1 MRVKKV
7 SFLMA
12 FFLCFTFMF
21 SGCGYNAQEKLDD
34 MIQTSYTE
42 IDDVLCPI
50 YDSIVTDVLGKVYD
64 QGKNYVAYHMWDL
77 GEIQNDGIKDL
88 KLAMFYQKDG
98 AQYYIVYDVTL
109 NKTIKIKKLLST
121 SIKSD
126 DYVFEPI
133 YVYNFQQDNYAK
145 VGTERI
151 EKTSFLSQTL
161 NAKTNTGFGNLPES
175 LNGGTLEFGET
186 LALPIPELPE
196 GDYAYSVDYRGPIGG
211 LITKEIFQPKREGT
225 YTIVY
230 SLYQTSNPT
239 EVVDQKEFTLEVK
252 DTTNPTVRVE
262 WDLDASY
269 KKGESVMIP
278 VFTADDYSGINLD
291 DSSIVISTKSSFRRT
306 INGDEMAT
314 EFEKGENGGLYVP
327 LNYNEVYTVKYTV
340 YDNSRAQN
348 STIIKKTINVGDLVA
363 PTITLL
369 DNFVPSNVKIDTTLT
384 LNIAGT
390 RVTDIDGD
398 GEFVEFTDDQIK
410 DRISIKVVG
419 PNNETLKNLNVDE
432 NNVVI
437 KDGVFKYYIDS
448 VGTYT
453 VTISLKDDAGRTG
466 EVTRTFIV
474 AEKTPSGINSYA
486 EQIIDYIDD
495 GTRLAKIDVKN
506 IIALNIVEDLGTISI
521 ENQDRR
527 CLRVV
532 SFSTKGIRDYVVHIP
547 NVPDSQISDCIEQN
561 NVVLYHIYKEYNFS
575 KNVIGWL

>member
-21 SGCGYNAQEKLDD
+21 SGCGYNGQEKLDD

-42 IDDVLCPI
+42 IVDVLCPI

-64 QGKNYVAYHMWDL
+64 QGKDYVSYHMWDL

-109 NKTIKIKKLLST
+109 NKTIKIKNLLST
-121 SIKSD
+121 SIQSD
-126 DYVFEPI
+126 DYIFEPI
-133 YVYNFQQDNYAK
+133 YVYNFQQDNYSK
-145 VGTERI
+145 EGTERI
-151 EKTSFLSQTL
+151 EKSSFLSQRL
-161 NAKTNTGFGNLPES
+161 NTKTNTRFGNLPES

-186 LALPIPELPE
+186 LTLPIPELPE
-196 GDYAYSVDYRGPIGG
+196 GDYAYSVDYRGPAVC
-211 LITKEIFQPKREGT
+211 LITKELFQPKTEGT

-230 SLYQTSNPT
+230 SLYQTSKPT

-269 KKGESVMIP
+269 KKGDSVMIP
-278 VFTADDYSGINLD
+278 VFTADDYSGINFK
-291 DSSIVISTKSSFRRT
+291 DSTIVISSESSFRRT
-306 INGDEMAT
+306 IKGDEMAT
-314 EFEKGENGGLYVP
+314 EFAKGESGNLYVP
-327 LNYNEVYTVKYTV
+327 LNYNEVYTVTYTV
-340 YDNSRAQN
+340 YDNSNAQN
-348 STIIKKTINVGDLVA
+348 STIIKKTINVGDLVD

-390 RVTDIDGD
+390 KVTDIDGD

-419 PNNETLKNLNVDE
+419 PNNKTLHNLNVDE

-453 VTISLKDDAGRTG
+453 VTISFKDDAGRTG

-474 AEKTPSGINSYA
+474 AENTPSGISSYA
-486 EQIIDYIDD
+486 EQIIDYLDD

-521 ENQDRR
+521 ENEEIR

-547 NVPDSQISDCIEQN
+547 NVSNSQISDCIEQN
-561 NVVLYHIYKEYNFS
+561 DVVLYHIYKEYNFS